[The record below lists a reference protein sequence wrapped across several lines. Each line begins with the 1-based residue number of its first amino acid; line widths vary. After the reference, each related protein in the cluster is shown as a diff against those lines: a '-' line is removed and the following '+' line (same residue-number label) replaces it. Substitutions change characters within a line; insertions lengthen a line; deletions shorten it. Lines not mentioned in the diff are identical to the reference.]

1 MNTICGLCGNP
12 LTLMDTAAGENKLA
26 DGHLLC
32 NSCLNQAAVL
42 NKEVIN
48 NLNQFFLPE
57 IRGIILQGKIGG
69 SENPVLPNVSGF
81 QSTKAPTFGFGGI
94 PTRFDEIQDQIVALN
109 ARLSILV
116 NGEVKEL
123 VNILEIDE
131 KLTAIAEALTIP
143 GKIEGLI
150 FSTPKRVVFIDKKL
164 LGNLQKEEYPYYNI
178 RSIDHEESL
187 LYSTLIIISKNG
199 SSAEFKLH
207 SKSDGR
213 NFSNAFNQYLK
224 SGTDQSFSQQQQQ
237 QQQQQIQASSFNLHS
252 IPDQEPPFHQKNS
265 YETISRNST
274 NVKKESAE
282 VIIQQLEKLG
292 KLKEMGVLTE
302 QEFAEQKKKLLERL

>member
-12 LTLMDTAAGENKLA
+12 LTSMDTVTGENKLA

-32 NSCLNQAAVL
+32 NKCLNQAVSL
-42 NKEVIN
+42 NRDVTN
-48 NLNQFFLPE
+48 NLSQFFLPE
-57 IRGIILQGKIGG
+57 IRGIILQGKIGL
-69 SENPVLPNVSGF
+69 SENPMSANSSGL
-81 QSTKAPTFGFGGI
+81 QNTEVPSFGFGGI

-123 VNILEIDE
+123 VNILERDE
-131 KLTAIAEALTIP
+131 QLTAIAEALTIP
-143 GKIEGLI
+143 GKIEGLL

-164 LGNLQKEEYPYYNI
+164 LGNVQKDEYPYHQI
-178 RSIDHEESL
+178 RSVEHVDSL
-187 LYSTLIIISKNG
+187 LYSTLRIFCKNG

-207 SKSDGR
+207 NKSDGR
-213 NFSNAFNQYLK
+213 NFSNAFNSYLNG
-224 SGTDQSFSQQQQQ
+224 STGQSAS
-237 QQQQQIQASSFNLHS
+237 QQQQIQASSFNFYNL
-252 IPDQEPPFHQKNS
+252 PDQETPFHQKS
-265 YETISRNST
+265 ST
-274 NVKKESAE
+274 ESVSQRGSNDKRESAE

-302 QEFAEQKKKLLERL
+302 QEFAEQKRKLLERL